1 MNLGRHTGVAWAM
14 ACALA
19 APAFARAADLQP
31 IETVLG
37 RIDWRADNASA
48 EALSLAA
55 ALMRDIAAFRAHVE
69 RLPAPQ
75 AASAWLALWDRAV
88 ALEPKQSGNDYE
100 AYDPATRALVGPR
113 SLLAALPA
121 PEAWPLIRAQAVAR
135 AAKNPDQMA
144 VRALQFLADV
154 LSRDADAARQTLA
167 AIERVASS
175 DGIGDRELRLYS
187 ISETRSLLY
196 KLYGTRAQIAD
207 AFRANLDGRAK
218 LTFDRGVE
226 VPDLVGLLGPVEAE
240 ALLGE
245 ALKKPVTLRVP
256 EGAATLAL
264 ARRVALRDVGSL
276 RKPQWALVND
286 IGTAPLYEAMAARFD
301 PKVESASGSTTDDE
315 SGDTDYQRVQADLAY
330 FLDLVVLG
338 RHADA
343 ERAMVRVSRRS
354 EWLVVPK
361 QAMAELS
368 RRGQSAA
375 VHAYLADLL
384 RRRPELPAWDL
395 YLEQAGALGQSK
407 EAIALLDAAL
417 KRPDLAPALR
427 VQLSEKR
434 LDALLGAEPVD
445 AAVAGFRTLLAAS
458 PSRDDPKIDER
469 TAAAIRLAGLGRV
482 LNKPDWSRLGVDY
495 ATRAMALPVAES
507 NYQRGS
513 ILTALLAELRR
524 EGRVDAAQA
533 LALAELDRSSAA
545 SGFKGLAA
553 IVANPAQLAALVEL
567 AGLYDS
573 ANRPAD
579 VRRMLDEVGV
589 WGVGDLGQ
597 LAAYHDSL
605 GTPLG
610 LMAARALRAEGNV
623 AAAKAAARSVIAQW
637 PGYDPA
643 YQLFVELAG
652 ESAIPELDGL
662 AARDPFEERP
672 LIWKA
677 VAQIGAKQYAA
688 AEENARRAIAIDPS
702 DGEQGVNDRMRAYA
716 VLADALEGRG
726 DQQAARGY
734 RRAVAA
740 IRMSE
745 RADELQKLGLY
756 QRASVGYRA
765 ALSEFADAYCI
776 QSRLAVQLGRLGMQD
791 EALKHYRRAF
801 ELMPDSFGRVESH
814 CFGCES
820 VFAGPSAQAVAD
832 EVFTKLISSGTTKPQ
847 APYMLGYLRKEQG
860 RYDEA
865 VVLFRQAIATDALY
879 LNAWRQLNELG
890 EKTYIEPAERDI
902 ARLRLFE
909 LDPQQRHV
917 RYRLDEV
924 SDLPALWRASVR
936 SDETSVGAGGEAGAA
951 VYPLAAS
958 VRARQQALASLPP
971 DMRVQME
978 RYVAIQK
985 TMADDAALRA
995 HPGMSNH
1002 KLLLAALGLL
1012 SPSAAADY
1020 VAGE

>member
-1 MNLGRHTGVAWAM
+1 MSFRRHTGVAWAI

-31 IETVLG
+31 IDAVLG
-37 RIDWRADNASA
+37 RIEPRSADT
-48 EALSLAA
+48 AA
-55 ALMRDIAAFRAHVE
+55 AAATPAATLARDIVAFRTRVE
-69 RLPAPQ
+69 QMPAPQ

-88 ALEPKQSGNDYE
+88 ALEPKQAANDYD
-100 AYDPATRALVGPR
+100 AYDPATRSLVGPR
-113 SLLAALPA
+113 SLLSALPA
-121 PEAWPLIRAQAVAR
+121 PEAWPAIRAQADAR
-135 AAKNPDQMA
+135 AAKNPDQLA

-167 AIERVASS
+167 AVERLASS
-175 DGIGDRELRLYS
+175 EGIGDRELRLYA
-187 ISETRSLLY
+187 IGETRSLLY

-207 AFRANLDGRAK
+207 AFRASVDGRTK
-218 LTFDRGVE
+218 QMFGRGVD

-240 ALLGE
+240 ALLAD
-245 ALKKPVTLRVP
+245 ALKKPVTLQVP
-256 EGAATLAL
+256 EGAATQAL
-264 ARRVALRDVGSL
+264 ARRVALRDVATL
-276 RKPQWALVND
+276 RKPQWALIDGV
-286 IGTAPLYEAMAARFD
+286 GSAALYEAMSARFD
-301 PKVESASGSTTDDE
+301 PKVDGAPGTPGDEE
-315 SGDTDYQRVQADLAY
+315 SGETDYQRVQADLAY
-330 FLDLVVLG
+330 FLDLVVAG

-343 ERAMVRVSRRS
+343 ERAMVRVSRRG

-361 QAMAELS
+361 QAMAELA

-417 KRPDLAPALR
+417 KRPDLTP
-427 VQLSEKR
+427 VQRARLTEKR
-434 LDALLGAEPVD
+434 LDALLGADQVD
-445 AAVAGFRTLLAAS
+445 AAVAGFRVLLAAA

-469 TAAAIRLAGLGRV
+469 TTAAIRLAGLGRV
-482 LNKPDWSRLGVDY
+482 LNKPEWSRLGVDY
-495 ATRAMALPVAES
+495 ATRAVALPVTES
-507 NYQRGS
+507 SYWRGKALS
-513 ILTALLAELRR
+513 ALLAELRR
-524 EGRVDAAQA
+524 EGRVDAAQT

-553 IVANPAQLAALVEL
+553 IVANQEQRAALVEL
-567 AGLYDS
+567 VGLYDA

-589 WGVGDLGQ
+589 WGAQDLGE
-597 LAAYHDSL
+597 LAANYDTL
-605 GTPLG
+605 GRPIG
-610 LMAARALRAEGNV
+610 LMAARALRAQGRV
-623 AAAKAAARSVIAQW
+623 DAAKAAARAVIAQW
-637 PGYDPA
+637 PGHDPA

-652 ESAIPELDGL
+652 DSAIAELDRL
-662 AARDPFEERP
+662 AERDPFEERP

-677 VAQIGAKQYAA
+677 VALNGAKQYAA
-688 AEENARRAIAIDPS
+688 AEETARRAIAIDPS

-726 DQQAARGY
+726 DRQSALVY
-734 RRAVAA
+734 RRAVEA

-756 QRASVGYRA
+756 QRASAGYQA
-765 ALSEFADAYCI
+765 ALAQFADAYCI
-776 QSRLAVQLGRLGMQD
+776 QSRLAVQLGRLGRQE

-814 CFGCES
+814 CLGCES
-820 VFAGPSAQAVAD
+820 VFAGPSAQAIAD
-832 EVFTKLISSGTTKPQ
+832 EVFTKLIASGTTKPQ

-860 RYDEA
+860 RYDDA
-865 VVLFRQAIATDALY
+865 VVLFRRAISTDALY
-879 LNAWRQLNELG
+879 LNAWKQLNDLG
-890 EKTYIEPAERDI
+890 SKTYIEPAERDI
-902 ARLRLFE
+902 AQLRLFE

-924 SDLPALWRASVR
+924 SDLPALWRAAVHR
-936 SDETSVGAGGEAGAA
+936 ADAGGDAGAA

-971 DMRVQME
+971 EMRTQME
-978 RYVAIQK
+978 RFVAVQA
-985 TMADDAALRA
+985 TMVDEAAHRTPAGLQ
-995 HPGMSNH
+995 NH
-1002 KLLLAALGLL
+1002 KLLLAAISLL
-1012 SPSAAADY
+1012 SPATPGGY
-1020 VAGE
+1020 MTGE